1 MSKITMNIVLLST
14 GMMKSG
20 KEATSIT
27 INDFAKE
34 LTKTN
39 HKVVI
44 IAEKRGEKNRKEIKG
59 NIVNYKIRGFKYL
72 GFYNRV
78 LGHAL
83 GVKKMQKSMN
93 FKFNVIHN
101 FSASPLFVL
110 RGFLSKMF
118 AKKAIFIHTMKS
130 YSRNKW
136 GSSFHFILNLA
147 DIITVPT
154 KVFAQKLK
162 KAGVKKNKIK
172 IINSNINTN
181 KFKPLN
187 KEELKIK
194 YGHKNK
200 KIIFYYGA
208 MWHMKGVNYLIKAI
222 PQIIQKRKDI
232 KVIFAPRNNDN
243 HVKNY
248 RKMMSEKNNKV
259 EIITK
264 DIDIVE
270 YVNMADIV
278 VLPYPSLIGTEGNPS
293 CMLEAMACK
302 TPVVTTDLPELREIA
317 DGCVFMAKPGD
328 VQSLQETMIHALNH
342 PNPEMVERA
351 YQKAQEFSVEKITN
365 QFTEL
370 YEELLKDKK
379 K

>member
-1 MSKITMNIVLLST
+1 
-14 GMMKSG
+14 
-20 KEATSIT
+20 
-27 INDFAKE
+27 
-34 LTKTN
+34 
-39 HKVVI
+39 
-44 IAEKRGEKNRKEIKG
+44 
-59 NIVNYKIRGFKYL
+59 
-72 GFYNRV
+72 
-78 LGHAL
+78 
-83 GVKKMQKSMN
+83 
-93 FKFNVIHN
+93 
-101 FSASPLFVL
+101 
-110 RGFLSKMF
+110 
-118 AKKAIFIHTMKS
+118 MKS

>member
-1 MSKITMNIVLLST
+1 MNIVLLST